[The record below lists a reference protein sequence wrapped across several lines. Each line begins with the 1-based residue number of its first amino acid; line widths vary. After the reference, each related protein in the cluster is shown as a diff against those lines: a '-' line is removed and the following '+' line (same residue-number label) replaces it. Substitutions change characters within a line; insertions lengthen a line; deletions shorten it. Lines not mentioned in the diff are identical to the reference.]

1 MAHKVIKTNNIK
13 PAYISSSNASYNTI
27 RAQSIAINWPAQA
40 IGAEKSTGVIA
51 KSRAWQ
57 RCVIY
62 GS

>member
-40 IGAEKSTGVIA
+40 IGAEKSTGVIT
-51 KSRAWQ
+51 KTRA
-57 RCVIY
+57 R
-62 GS
+62 